1 MYFVGGFLIEAKGDY
16 MYLATRIFFQ
26 RESSAILFFFLF
38 SFIFFVLFD
47 LEFYSVA
54 FTEYTK

>member
-26 RESSAILFFFLF
+26 RESSAILFFFCF
-38 SFIFFVLFD
+38 HSFFCFV
-47 LEFYSVA
+47 
-54 FTEYTK
+54 

>member
-38 SFIFFVLFD
+38 SFIFLFC
-47 LEFYSVA
+47 L
-54 FTEYTK
+54 T

>member
-16 MYLATRIFFQ
+16 MYLATRIFFF
-26 RESSAILFFFLF
+26 RERVVQYCFF
-38 SFIFFVLFD
+38 SVFIHFFVLFD